1 MTFLDLHPRH
11 LAELKRILSL
21 YLPQDEVWAY
31 GSRVR
36 GDNHE
41 TSDLDLVVRGRSSQK
56 IPAHTLTRLR
66 NAFSESNIPILIEIL
81 DWARIP
87 ESFREEIGQDF
98 RVVQTGDIRKEEA
111 L

>member
-21 YLPQDEVWAY
+21 YLPQEEVWAY

-41 TSDLDLVVRGRSSQK
+41 TSALDLVVRGRSSQK
-56 IPAHTLTRLR
+56 IPVNTLIQLR

-87 ESFREEIGQDF
+87 ESFREEIQQDN
-98 RVVQTGDIRKEEA
+98 RSVQEGAQSADKTR
-111 L
+111 